1 MSEPSST
8 RTEAAVLA
16 DDVRKTFRGGVRAL
30 DGVSFAAGAGELVG
44 LIGAN
49 GSGKSTLLK
58 VIFGIL
64 APDAGTVRTLGLRPR
79 RDRAALRA
87 RAAFAGQDAAL
98 DPEMTG
104 WETLRLFHAL
114 YGLPRGG
121 MDDCLARTA
130 ETFGL
135 GAFAG
140 RRTAGYSGGER
151 QRLHLALATLHAPR
165 LLLLDE
171 PSSSLDAAARRD
183 LWPAL
188 AGWCREG
195 STAIVATHD
204 LADAAAACDRV
215 LLLHGGRV
223 LADAPPAEL
232 VAAHGRARAVV
243 TLDRPAPADGS
254 AIADALAALLGTV
267 DVAVAGDTAT
277 VWRAAHPA
285 GGEPALEALA
295 AQGFGY
301 RRVERH
307 EADLADAYLRL
318 TGAPLT
324 APVRAPG
331 QGGGRG
337 GGGGRGR

>member
-1 MSEPSST
+1 M
-8 RTEAAVLA
+8 
-16 DDVRKTFRGGVRAL
+16 KTFRGGVRAL

-44 LIGAN
+44 VIGAN

-58 VIFGIL
+58 LVFGIL
-64 APDAGTVRTLGLRPR
+64 APDAGTVRALGLRPR
-79 RDRAALRA
+79 SDRAALRA
-87 RAAFAGQDAAL
+87 RAAYAGQDAAL

-121 MDDCLARTA
+121 MDDCLARAA

-135 GAFAG
+135 AAFAA

-183 LWPAL
+183 LWPSL
-188 AGWCREG
+188 AEWCRAG
-195 STAIVATHD
+195 STAMVATHD
-204 LADAAAACDRV
+204 LTDAAAVCDRI

-223 LADAPPAEL
+223 LADAHPRDL

-243 TLDRPAPADGS
+243 TLDRPVPADGTTLTE
-254 AIADALAALLGTV
+254 ALGALPGTV
-267 DVAVAGDTAT
+267 DVGVAGETAT
-277 VWRAAHPA
+277 VWRTSHPA
-285 GGEPALEALA
+285 GGEPALEVLA
-295 AQGFGY
+295 AHGFGY
-301 RRVERH
+301 RRVERL

-318 TGAPLT
+318 TGAPLP
-324 APVRAPG
+324 APVRTPG
-331 QGGGRG
+331 RRA